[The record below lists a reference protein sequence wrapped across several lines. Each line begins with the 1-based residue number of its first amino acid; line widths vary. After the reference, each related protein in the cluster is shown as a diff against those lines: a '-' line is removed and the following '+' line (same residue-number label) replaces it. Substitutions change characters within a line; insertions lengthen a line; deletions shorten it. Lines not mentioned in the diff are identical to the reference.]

1 MSLFCAPKPSHLFG
15 YLWIIISL
23 LACPLLHGATLVRF
37 TTNLGTLDVE
47 LFDESMPVT
56 VANFLNYVD
65 SGRYNWSFI
74 HRSTTYNPNTIQVV
88 QGGGFFF
95 QTANSISEIAADS
108 PIILEPSGSNLRGT
122 LAMARTNDPNSAT
135 SQWFFNSADNTQLD
149 SNYAVFGRVTSAQG
163 LAVLDAFA
171 SVPVYNASAQ
181 LGSVFSELPLI
192 QPALAVNNFILI
204 SSIERLTA
212 RIISFTQG
220 AGGFQLNWATTPL
233 TTPVNIERCT
243 DLVGG
248 AWEVIS
254 TGNTTGNFTDS
265 STPARRAFYR
275 VVIP

>member
-1 MSLFCAPKPSHLFG
+1 MSFFRAPKPSHIFG
-15 YLWIIISL
+15 YFWIIISL
-23 LACPLLHGATLVRF
+23 LACPLLQGATLVRF

-56 VANFLNYVD
+56 VANFLKYVD

-74 HRSTTYNPNTIQVV
+74 HRSTTYDPNTIQVV

-95 QTANSISEIAADS
+95 QTANSISAIVADP

-171 SVPVYNASAQ
+171 SVQVYDASA
-181 LGSVFSELPLI
+181 LFSELPLI
-192 QPALAVNNFILI
+192 QPGNILI
-204 SSIERLTA
+204 VIFSIERLTA
-212 RIISFTQG
+212 RITSFSQG
-220 AGGFQLNWATTPL
+220 AEGFQLNWATTPFS
-233 TTPVNIERCT
+233 TPVNIQRCT